1 MQPIVTLS
9 LPLDDASELYRAL
22 MMRYFVES
30 TLRREQGLEP
40 ISVPALAERLEHA
53 LQTDQ
58 EASEKEIA
66 SIEDELWQHAWLAF
80 TDEWAWHRA
89 KEDVLKELGTSAKRF
104 KQEELERLTEQRYE
118 KKFEAYQKE
127 VELPGHKD
135 GAECEWST
143 SPKHSLAKTK
153 KGSRKS

>member
-40 ISVPALAERLEHA
+40 ISLPALAERLEHA
-53 LQTDQ
+53 LRIT
-58 EASEKEIA
+58 ETSSEKET
-66 SIEDELWQHAWLAF
+66 SQIEDQLWQHAWLAF

-89 KEDVLKELGTSAKRF
+89 KEEVLKELGASAKQF
-104 KQEELERLTEQRYE
+104 TQEQLEQFTEKRYE
-118 KKFEAYQKE
+118 KKFETYQKE

-135 GAECEWST
+135 GAECEWTT
-143 SPKHSLAKTK
+143 SVKRNLAK